1 VTSTPA
7 GITCGTS
14 CSATYASGTALTL
27 TAAPATGSTFTGWSG
42 GGCSGTGTC
51 TVTLNAATTV
61 TATFGVPSFALTV
74 SKAGAGSGTVT
85 STPPGITCGTTCA
98 WSYPSGTVVTL
109 TATPAADSTFA
120 GWSGGCS
127 GTGTCTKTLS
137 AATAVTATFE
147 LTITPTA
154 NQTFTSTPTAI
165 TCGTNCSAS
174 YPSGTVVTLTAT
186 PAADSTF
193 AGWSGGGCT
202 GTGACTVT
210 LSAATAVTAT
220 FDLQTT
226 NPQTISLTVNNEG
239 SGNGKVISL
248 PVGINCG
255 TTCTASYAS
264 GTVVTLTADPA
275 GNSSTFMG
283 WSGGGCTGTDF
294 CTVTMTDATTVIA
307 TFSKNRPVNRTV
319 PQ

>member
-1 VTSTPA
+1 
-7 GITCGTS
+7 GTS
-14 CSATYASGTALTL
+14 CSASYASGTALTL

-120 GWSGGCS
+120 GWSGG
-127 GTGTCTKTLS
+127 
-137 AATAVTATFE
+137 
-147 LTITPTA
+147 
-154 NQTFTSTPTAI
+154 
-165 TCGTNCSAS
+165 
-174 YPSGTVVTLTAT
+174 
-186 PAADSTF
+186 
-193 AGWSGGGCT
+193 GCT

-220 FDLQTT
+220 FDLQAT

-248 PVGINCG
+248 PVGIN
-255 TTCTASYAS
+255 
-264 GTVVTLTADPA
+264 
-275 GNSSTFMG
+275 
-283 WSGGGCTGTDF
+283 
-294 CTVTMTDATTVIA
+294 
-307 TFSKNRPVNRTV
+307 
-319 PQ
+319 